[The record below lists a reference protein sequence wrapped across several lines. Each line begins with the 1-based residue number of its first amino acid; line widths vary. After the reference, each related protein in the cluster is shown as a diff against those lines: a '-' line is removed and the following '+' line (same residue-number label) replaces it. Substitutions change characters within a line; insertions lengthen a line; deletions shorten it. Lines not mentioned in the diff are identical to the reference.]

1 MADKM
6 NTNGKIGSVMVV
18 GGGIGGM
25 QASLDLANA
34 GYKVYLVEETTAI
47 GGRMAQLDK
56 TFPTNDCSMCTI
68 SPKLIEVDKHLNI
81 DVLTNHELKQISGDP
96 GNFKVT
102 LEKKARY
109 VNIDKCNSCG
119 DCLEVCPIS
128 VGSEFDENTMDRKA
142 IYKRYPQ
149 AIPGAMAISKADRA
163 PCVLT
168 CPTGTNVQGYVALVA
183 EGRFEEAMELIR
195 ERNPFPSICGR
206 VCHHPCESECNRKD
220 IDEAVA
226 INPIKRFVSDYV
238 FEQRKNG
245 IECAPPKKGEIDPD
259 KAEDRIAIIGG
270 GPAGL
275 TAARDLALNGYPVTL
290 FDEHTKL
297 GGTMLRGI
305 PRYRLPA
312 EKLERDIEEI
322 VASGFDVKLESALGK
337 DFTFDTLKEEGY
349 KAVFL
354 SIGCTDA
361 ARLAFNTEGDQLKG
375 RDLENVL
382 YGMDFLGDVTDGK
395 DLKLSGKCVVIGGG
409 NVAIDVA
416 MTAKRQ
422 GASEVEIVSLESRE
436 QMPAHEWEIQDAVD
450 EGITLNNGW
459 GPHEIVGEAGKV
471 RGIKLRK
478 CTSVFSPEGV
488 FAPQFDQ
495 SLESYTEADYLII
508 AIGQRSNFSWLAQ
521 DDPLWNETKR
531 FIKADPLTL
540 QSKVDWIFAGGDMA
554 TGPGS
559 VVEAINQGHQGAISI
574 DRFLQGQDLAE
585 GREAEKPVPAPI
597 PEGKHGRIARAIQEK
612 VQVDKRE
619 GYGEIERT
627 FDKETAVEEAKRC
640 LACGLCCECM
650 SCVKACTAEAIFH
663 DEMPVTY
670 DLNVGSVILTPGYDA
685 FDPKLR
691 GEYGYGVFEN
701 VVTSLE
707 FERILSASGPYQGH
721 VKRPSD
727 LKEPKKMAWIQCVGS
742 RDQSLG
748 NDYCSSV
755 CCMYAIKEALMA
767 VDHAPGLESTVFY
780 NDIRAYGKGFEF
792 YYENSKDQYGVQYK
806 RGIISTIKEI
816 PGSQDLKV
824 KYISDDGQEHT
835 EIFDMIV
842 LSVGLCPSAS
852 AKELA
857 TRVGLETN
865 KFGFLQG
872 EKMNPS
878 ATNREGVYVAGA
890 FSAPMDI
897 PETVMTASAAASMAA
912 EFLADQRGTL
922 VKSKEYPDEK
932 DVADEEPRIGVFI
945 CRCGTNIARVVGV
958 PDVVEYAKTLPN
970 VVHAEENLYT
980 CSSDTQQKITDTIVE
995 YDLNRVVVASCT
1007 PRTHEPLFQE
1017 TLRDAGLNKYLF
1029 EMANIRDQCSW
1040 VHADNNEYATYKAD
1054 DLVRMAV
1061 ARARTLEPLI
1071 ERSFDVVQKA
1081 LVIGGGLTGITAALS
1096 VADQGFECYLV
1107 EKQVRLGGMA
1117 RNIKHAYEVDPQTFL
1132 DDQIKKAEA
1141 NPKITILTGAEITDF
1156 AGHVGEYRATVT
1168 KGDETNELLI
1178 GAVIVAIGAQEYKPT
1193 EYAYGDS
1200 DNIMTHLEFESKL
1213 DSEPDFV
1220 KGINSV
1226 VMIQCVGSREEGHL
1240 YCSRVCCHE
1249 SVKNALKIKEENPDA
1264 NVFILYRDM
1273 RTYGFEE
1280 LKYQEARDKGVV
1292 FIRWE
1297 LDHRPEVSTDG
1308 ELCVNMFDEILQRD
1322 IQIDAD
1328 LVLLAAGIRPAG
1340 DMEAISRTLK
1350 VPLNSD
1356 RFFLEA
1362 HMKLRPLDFPTEG
1375 MFLAGLAHAPKT
1387 MAECLSQARGAAAR
1401 AATVISKERMFVPG
1415 TIAVVDQDRCA
1426 ACLTCVRLCPYSVP
1440 QINEAGVAEIEP
1452 ASCQGCGVC
1461 ASVCPRKAISLQH
1474 YKDGQIVAKVEVLF
1488 GSPEF
1493 EEASPGTKD
1502 VSGTEAELAEAR

>member
-1 MADKM
+1 MMDM
-6 NTNGKIGSVMVV
+6 NNGQGKIGSVMVV

-25 QASLDLANA
+25 QASLDLANS
-34 GYKVYLVEETTAI
+34 GYKVYLVEKTTAI

-68 SPKLIEVDKHLNI
+68 SPKLIEVGKHLNI
-81 DVLTNHELKQISGDP
+81 DILTNHEFKQISGDP

-102 LEKKARY
+102 LEKKARF
-109 VNIDKCNSCG
+109 VDLEKCNACG
-119 DCLEVCPIS
+119 DCLEVCPIN
-128 VGSEFDENTMDRKA
+128 VGSEFDESTMDRKA

-149 AIPGAMAISKADRA
+149 AIPGALAISKAERA

-183 EGRFEEAMELIR
+183 ERRFEEAMELIR

-206 VCHHPCESECNRKD
+206 VCHHPCEGECNRQEVD
-220 IDEAVA
+220 DAVA

-245 IECAPPKKGEIDPD
+245 NEFAPPLRGEVEPE
-259 KAEDRIAIIGG
+259 KAVDRIAIIGG

-290 FDEHTKL
+290 FEEQSKL

-312 EKLERDIEEI
+312 DKLERDIEEI
-322 VASGFDVKLESALGK
+322 VASGFDVRLGTTLGK
-337 DFTFDTLKEEGY
+337 EFTFDSLKEEGF

-354 SIGCTDA
+354 SIGCTA
-361 ARLAFNTEGDQLKG
+361 PARLAFNTKGDQLDGKE
-375 RDLENVL
+375 LENVL
-382 YGMDFLGDVTDGK
+382 YGMDFLGDVTDGTGP
-395 DLKLSGKCVVIGGG
+395 LLTGKCVVIGGG

-436 QMPAHEWEIQDAVD
+436 EMPAHEWEVQDAVD
-450 EGITLNNGW
+450 EGILLNNSW
-459 GPHEIVGEAGKV
+459 GPHEIVGEKGKV
-471 RGIKLRK
+471 KGIKLKK

-495 SLESYTEADYLII
+495 SRESFTKADYVII
-508 AIGQRSNFSWLAQ
+508 AIGQRSDFSWLAD
-521 DDPLWNETKR
+521 DDPLWNDSKR
-531 FIKADPLTL
+531 FIQADPLTL

-559 VVEAINQGHQGAISI
+559 VVEAISQGHEGAISI
-574 DRFLQGQDLAE
+574 DRYLQDRDLTE
-585 GREAEKPVPAPI
+585 GRVVEKPNAAPI
-597 PEGKHGRIARAIQEK
+597 PEGRHERIARASQGKAGIDER
-612 VQVDKRE
+612 V
-619 GYGEIERT
+619 GFGEIELT
-627 FDKETAVEEAKRC
+627 FDEETAVAEAKRC
-640 LACGLCCECM
+640 LACGICCECM

-663 DEMPVTY
+663 DEEPVSY
-670 DLNVGSVILTPGYDA
+670 DLDVGSIIFTPGYDA
-685 FDPKLR
+685 FDPKLK
-691 GEYGYGVFEN
+691 GEYGYGVFDN

-767 VDHAPGLESTVFY
+767 VDHVPGLESTVFY

-792 YYENSKDQYGVQYK
+792 YYENSKDQYGVKYK
-806 RGIISTIKEI
+806 RGIISTVKEI
-816 PGSQDLKV
+816 PGTKDLKL
-824 KYISDDGQEHT
+824 KYVSDDGEEHT
-835 EIFDMIV
+835 EIFDMVV
-842 LSVGLCPSAS
+842 LSVGLCPSES

-857 TRVGLETN
+857 AVAGLETDR
-865 KFGFLQG
+865 FGFLQG
-872 EKMNPS
+872 ETMNPA
-878 ATNREGVYVAGA
+878 ATNREGIYVAGA

-897 PETVMTASAAASMAA
+897 PETVMTASSAASMAA
-912 EFLADQRGTL
+912 GFLADQRGTL
-922 VKSKEYPDEK
+922 VRTKEYPEEK
-932 DVADEEPRIGVFI
+932 DIADEEPRIGVFI

-958 PDVVEYAKTLPN
+958 PDVVEYARTLPS

-980 CSSDTQQKITDTIVE
+980 CSSDTQQKITDTIIE
-995 YDLNRVVVASCT
+995 HNLNRVVVASCT

-1040 VHADNNEYATYKAD
+1040 VHADNNDYATYKAD

-1061 ARARTLEPLI
+1061 ARAGTLEPLV
-1071 ERSFDVVQKA
+1071 ERSFEVVQKA

-1096 VADQGFECYLV
+1096 IAEQGFECYLV
-1107 EKQVRLGGMA
+1107 EKQDHLGGIA
-1117 RNIKHAYEVDPQTFL
+1117 RSIRHAYDVEPQSYL
-1132 DDQIKKAEA
+1132 DDQIRKAEA
-1141 NPKITILTGAEITDF
+1141 NPRINIITGSKITDF
-1156 AGHVGEYRATVT
+1156 SGHVGEYRAAITR
-1168 KGDETNELLI
+1168 GDKTDEVQV
-1178 GAVIVAIGAQEYKPT
+1178 GAVIVAIGAQEYKPA
-1193 EYAYGDS
+1193 EYSYGDS
-1200 DNIMTHLEFESKL
+1200 DRIMTHLDFEGKL
-1213 DSEPDFV
+1213 DSEPGFI
-1220 KGINSV
+1220 KELNSV
-1226 VMIQCVGSREEGHL
+1226 VMIQCVGSREDEHM
-1240 YCSRVCCHE
+1240 YCSRVCCQE
-1249 SVKNALKIKEENPDA
+1249 SVKNALKIKEENPNA
-1264 NVFILYRDM
+1264 SVYVLYRDM

-1280 LKYQEARDKGVV
+1280 LKYQEARDRGVV
-1292 FIRWE
+1292 FLRWD
-1297 LDHRPEVSTDG
+1297 LGHRPEVSTDG
-1308 ELCVNMFDEILQRD
+1308 QLSINVFDEVLQRD

-1328 LVLLAAGIRPAG
+1328 LLLLAAGIRPAE
-1340 DMEAISRTLK
+1340 DMDAVSTALK
-1350 VPLNSD
+1350 VPLNAD

-1387 MAECLSQARGAAAR
+1387 MAESISQARGAAAR
-1401 AATVISKERMFVPG
+1401 AATIISNEKMFVPG
-1415 TIAVVDQDRCA
+1415 TISVVDQDRCA
-1426 ACLTCVRLCPYSVP
+1426 ACLTCVRLCPYDVP
-1440 QINEAGVAEIEP
+1440 RVGEAGVAEIEP
-1452 ASCQGCGVC
+1452 AACQGCGVC

-1488 GSPEF
+1488 GSREF
-1493 EEASPGTKD
+1493 EEASPKTG
-1502 VSGTEAELAEAR
+1502 ELAEVYDE